1 MNIIEQEDLV
11 KGLPDQVLIQQA
23 QMPTG
28 EIPQF
33 LVVSEIQRR
42 EKMRKAFAERVPEET
57 VTEQVISQGI
67 AAMNP
72 NPDPLM
78 ATAMGAQPPMGQPP
92 MMPPQQ
98 DPMMGQQM
106 PPPVQM
112 NMGGELELGLG
123 SLTTPDSE
131 DLIQQLMQLN
141 LSEEEIEEIIRQ
153 GTNPAFANNALI
165 KDAASFDPSKQTPSD
180 LDMIKQ
186 MVFASNSGA
195 ENKTDDVFSQVL
207 DFAEQAGG
215 MYSEKFKS
223 QIDDAVGDRTVK
235 RDDAGDVIFDPAT
248 QKYFDQ
254 RKNLADSLFA
264 TPSYGEMK
272 EDAEGNTVFT
282 GLRKQIMDLATRR
295 QSQAGERAEAIAS
308 EFKDYAEAE
317 REEARQNMGAT
328 ALMQLGA
335 GIASG
340 RSDLGLGDASK
351 AVQQIRS
358 DLKSDLRTAR
368 RQSLLDQRNEERL
381 GIAAMEAS
389 EDRNLGLSIKD
400 VENKYNNSVKRAE
413 FELGTSK
420 EIANEVNRLIGDQLA
435 SEKIALEAM
444 LAVEKLAAQLTT
456 AGVSARRE
464 SALTSRAIINGL
476 TSVLEEAISKH
487 APALD
492 AQIFSDIVDGTLA
505 KMIPI
510 LGMYA
515 GDSMDPEEL
524 ARIIKGQVGAG
535 SGSAIPFSQ
544 VQTRTG
550 QASWEEPD

>member
-1 MNIIEQEDLV
+1 MNILEQEDMV

-33 LVVSEIQRR
+33 LVVSELDRRQR
-42 EKMRKAFAERVPEET
+42 MRKEFAERVPEET
-57 VTEQVISQGI
+57 VAERVISGGI

-92 MMPPQQ
+92 MMPPQSPMAGQ
-98 DPMMGQQM
+98 PPQGPMMPDPMMGQQM

-112 NMGGELELGLG
+112 YGGGELELGLG

-186 MVFASNSGA
+186 MVLASNAGA
-195 ENKTDDVFSQVL
+195 ENKTDDAFSQVL

-235 RDDAGDVIFDPAT
+235 RDDAGNVLFDPSM
-248 QKYFDQ
+248 QSYFDK
-254 RKNLADSLFA
+254 RRNIVDDLFA
-264 TPSYGEMK
+264 TPSYGEMTT
-272 EDAEGNTVFT
+272 DAEGNTVLT

-295 QSQAGERAEAIAS
+295 EAQAGERAEAIAS

-368 RQSLLDQRNEERL
+368 RRSLLDQRNEERL
-381 GIAAMEAS
+381 GIAAMQAA

-400 VENKYNNSVKRAE
+400 VENKYNASVKKAQFNLATE
-413 FELGTSK
+413 K
-420 EIANEVNRLIGDQLA
+420 EIAGEVNRLIGDELA

-444 LAVEKLAAQLTT
+444 LGVERLAAQLTT

-464 SALTSRAIINGL
+464 GALTSRAIINGL
-476 TSVLEEAISKH
+476 TSFLKKQLISI
-487 APALD
+487 AAL
-492 AQIFSDIVDGTLA
+492 L
-505 KMIPI
+505 I
-510 LGMYA
+510 LQLLKQLLMGR
-515 GDSMDPEEL
+515 L
-524 ARIIKGQVGAG
+524 LK
-535 SGSAIPFSQ
+535 
-544 VQTRTG
+544 
-550 QASWEEPD
+550 